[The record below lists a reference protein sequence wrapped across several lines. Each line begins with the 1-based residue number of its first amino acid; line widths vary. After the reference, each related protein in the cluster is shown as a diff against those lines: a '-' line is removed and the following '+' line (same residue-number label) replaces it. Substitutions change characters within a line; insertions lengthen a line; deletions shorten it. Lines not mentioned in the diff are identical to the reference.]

1 MEKKESHHN
10 HPLIYCFICGIAYK
24 QSHFISH
31 YTECKSNYLSSLSF
45 KIRPLNEPKGFDL
58 LLSMLERKED
68 ITPILE
74 EYNKVVEEI
83 HFELICKKCP
93 RCDKKFYP
101 NAYLKHSS
109 KCNRKRSMTDREVTK
124 VFEGEQCQV
133 TKRRRK
139 MSMENLKSIAKDEI
153 KGFKSFN
160 LLRYL
165 NK

>member
-1 MEKKESHHN
+1 MRLTGWLSGSIKRCTPVLLYILETTKRIIKMEEKELNSVTSQEGDTTETEFDPVQAIN
-10 HPLIYCFICGIAYK
+10 ELK
-24 QSHFISH
+24 QNSVS
-31 YTECKSNYLSSLSF
+31 K
-45 KIRPLNEPKGFDL
+45 
-58 LLSMLERKED
+58 
-68 ITPILE
+68 E

-109 KCNRKRSMTDREVTK
+109 KCNRKRSMTDGEVTK
-124 VFEGEQCQV
+124 VFEGEQCKV

>member
-1 MEKKESHHN
+1 MKTQVIATLTNYAHEVLGKKVLLVCPTSKARDE
-10 HPLIYCFICGIAYK
+10 LVK
-24 QSHFISH
+24 R
-31 YTECKSNYLSSLSF
+31 CKNVF
-45 KIRPLNEPKGFDL
+45 G
-58 LLSMLERKED
+58 LEVSD
-68 ITPILE
+68 
-74 EYNKVVEEI
+74 
-83 HFELICKKCP
+83 
-93 RCDKKFYP
+93 CDKKFYP

-109 KCNRKRSMTDREVTK
+109 KCNRKRSMTDGEVTK
-124 VFEGEQCQV
+124 VFEGEQCKV

>member
-83 HFELICKKCP
+83 HFE
-93 RCDKKFYP
+93 
-101 NAYLKHSS
+101 
-109 KCNRKRSMTDREVTK
+109 
-124 VFEGEQCQV
+124 
-133 TKRRRK
+133 
-139 MSMENLKSIAKDEI
+139 I
-153 KGFKSFN
+153 K
-160 LLRYL
+160 
-165 NK
+165 